1 MRIFWSC
8 FQKTQALKIQTWD
21 LVVKKNDISDISYNH
36 IIYHIIIY
44 MIIYNVWMLT
54 LIEPTNMGSWGST
67 DVKIS
72 GISNRQDLRIWWGQ
86 KTTGAWCLVVWPALH
101 VFKCRY
107 YIYI

>member
-1 MRIFWSC
+1 
-8 FQKTQALKIQTWD
+8 
-21 LVVKKNDISDISYNH
+21 
-36 IIYHIIIY
+36 
-44 MIIYNVWMLT
+44 MLT

-107 YIYI
+107 YIYIYINIFYITCTPNIISFPSRSQ